1 MKKKN
6 WEINKIILWKAGA
19 MLCEKLKVLSTLEQ
33 IPVLY
38 KDVPH
43 SYDHN
48 GPQAWRT
55 KYLHEHVGELAK

>member
-1 MKKKN
+1 M
-6 WEINKIILWKAGA
+6 NKILLWNAGA
-19 MLCEKLKVLSTLEQ
+19 MLCEKLKLLSTLEQ

-48 GPQAWRT
+48 GPQA
-55 KYLHEHVGELAK
+55 